1 VLIGRETTEYKVDI
15 DLGREG
21 HANRVSRRQVHF
33 ISFYHI
39 VSRSCHSR
47 LIKLFSK
54 MILLD
59 TD

>member
-1 VLIGRETTEYKVDI
+1 VLIGRETAEFKVDI

-21 HANRVSRRQVHF
+21 RANRVSRRQVHF
-33 ISFYHI
+33 IDLSFPF
-39 VSRSCHSR
+39 S
-47 LIKLFSK
+47 IKLFSK